1 LSFEDGFKECVGNL
15 TEGRYLVFEASGF
28 ALMNP
33 SSDPLQQGSMTL
45 GSASEDH
52 SSKNQRWVVHYS
64 QGEES
69 GIFKIS
75 SALDGRWMDIQGRLL
90 RADNGTNAADVRVTF
105 LGNGKGYKL
114 EYVESSS
121 TVMET
126 SFLEA
131 LNNTG
136 QTKDSPLSFN
146 TWSVSY
152 HD

>member
-1 LSFEDGFKECVGNL
+1 
-15 TEGRYLVFEASGF
+15 
-28 ALMNP
+28 
-33 SSDPLQQGSMTL
+33 MTL